1 MASHNHHHHHH
12 HHQQLLNCAGAT
24 TNCCCSSCC
33 SHPSPQP
40 TEPLLQAIAS
50 QLFQQQ
56 QHQQQ
61 QQPGS
66 CCQGRTHITP
76 QSQNFRQKIQNFHHH
91 QQEKFVLSSL
101 LSRIDALEASL
112 QNFSLSP
119 TSSFSLRDMAARV
132 IQTHF
137 RAFLKALDLLLIL
150 DSLQGG
156 DPMIRD
162 GKRSVS
168 KDLIKFLEFVDGF
181 VAKRHEISTKAAKN
195 VRFVGNSIKPRN
207 FRTNGGYLSGD
218 QAEVM
223 SKVRDRIEKIH
234 AFSRVIKSEDEDVE
248 LESFH
253 EVIDDDDE
261 EENPRVYRSKNGVL
275 VKRYVVAQPKVKKN
289 VTFAE
294 NGNVYRFIDNG
305 NGKSNGSISSGDGT
319 LTDESASSDGN
330 GQGIEVKEINDLPKE
345 TEDEKE
351 LYFENGVS
359 MQSSDGERNPRR
371 SMKAEGRN
379 EIDGDYKDEDGQFV
393 FSAPVPVKMESRAD
407 LMKKRKALKIVA

>member
-12 HHQQLLNCAGAT
+12 HHQQQLNCAGGT

-61 QQPGS
+61 PGS
-66 CCQGRTHITP
+66 CCQGRTHITR

-112 QNFSLSP
+112 QNFSLSS
-119 TSSFSLRDMAARV
+119 TSFSLRDMAARV

-234 AFSRVIKSEDEDVE
+234 AFSRVIKSEYEDVE

-253 EVIDDDDE
+253 EVIDGDDE
-261 EENPRVYRSKNGVL
+261 EENPSVYGSKNGVL

-351 LYFENGVS
+351 LYFENGVW
-359 MQSSDGERNPRR
+359 MQSPDGERNPRR

-379 EIDGDYKDEDGQFV
+379 EIDGDYKVEDGQFV
-393 FSAPVPVKMESRAD
+393 FSAPMPVKMESRAD

>member
-12 HHQQLLNCAGAT
+12 HHQQQLNCAGGT

-61 QQPGS
+61 PGS
-66 CCQGRTHITP
+66 CCQGRTHITR

-112 QNFSLSP
+112 QNFSLSS
-119 TSSFSLRDMAARV
+119 TSFSLRDMAARV

-137 RAFLKALDLLLIL
+137 RAFLVRRSRTLRKLKELALIKSAFNSLKSSVSNKTHFDFHVVSQKALDLLLIL

-223 SKVRDRIEKIH
+223 SKVRDRIE
-234 AFSRVIKSEDEDVE
+234 
-248 LESFH
+248 
-253 EVIDDDDE
+253 
-261 EENPRVYRSKNGVL
+261 
-275 VKRYVVAQPKVKKN
+275 
-289 VTFAE
+289 
-294 NGNVYRFIDNG
+294 
-305 NGKSNGSISSGDGT
+305 
-319 LTDESASSDGN
+319 
-330 GQGIEVKEINDLPKE
+330 
-345 TEDEKE
+345 
-351 LYFENGVS
+351 
-359 MQSSDGERNPRR
+359 
-371 SMKAEGRN
+371 
-379 EIDGDYKDEDGQFV
+379 
-393 FSAPVPVKMESRAD
+393 
-407 LMKKRKALKIVA
+407 

>member
-1 MASHNHHHHHH
+1 
-12 HHQQLLNCAGAT
+12 
-24 TNCCCSSCC
+24 
-33 SHPSPQP
+33 
-40 TEPLLQAIAS
+40 
-50 QLFQQQ
+50 
-56 QHQQQ
+56 
-61 QQPGS
+61 
-66 CCQGRTHITP
+66 
-76 QSQNFRQKIQNFHHH
+76 
-91 QQEKFVLSSL
+91 
-101 LSRIDALEASL
+101 
-112 QNFSLSP
+112 
-119 TSSFSLRDMAARV
+119 
-132 IQTHF
+132 
-137 RAFLKALDLLLIL
+137 
-150 DSLQGG
+150 
-156 DPMIRD
+156 MIRD

-181 VAKRHEISTKAAKN
+181 AAKRHEISTKAAKN
-195 VRFVGNSIKPRN
+195 VRFVGNSIKPRD

-234 AFSRVIKSEDEDVE
+234 AFSRVIKSEYEDVE

-253 EVIDDDDE
+253 EVIDGDDE
-261 EENPRVYRSKNGVL
+261 EENPSVYGSKNGVL

-351 LYFENGVS
+351 LYFENGVW
-359 MQSSDGERNPRR
+359 MQSPDGERNPRR

-379 EIDGDYKDEDGQFV
+379 EIDGDYKVEDGQFV
-393 FSAPVPVKMESRAD
+393 FSAPMPVKMESRAD

>member
-1 MASHNHHHHHH
+1 
-12 HHQQLLNCAGAT
+12 
-24 TNCCCSSCC
+24 
-33 SHPSPQP
+33 
-40 TEPLLQAIAS
+40 
-50 QLFQQQ
+50 
-56 QHQQQ
+56 
-61 QQPGS
+61 
-66 CCQGRTHITP
+66 
-76 QSQNFRQKIQNFHHH
+76 
-91 QQEKFVLSSL
+91 
-101 LSRIDALEASL
+101 
-112 QNFSLSP
+112 
-119 TSSFSLRDMAARV
+119 MAARV

-137 RAFLKALDLLLIL
+137 RAFLVSRSRTLRQLKELALIKSAFNSLKSSVSNKTHFDFHVVSQKALDLLLIL

-351 LYFENGVS
+351 LYFENGVW
-359 MQSSDGERNPRR
+359 MQSRDGERNPRR

>member
-1 MASHNHHHHHH
+1 
-12 HHQQLLNCAGAT
+12 
-24 TNCCCSSCC
+24 
-33 SHPSPQP
+33 
-40 TEPLLQAIAS
+40 
-50 QLFQQQ
+50 
-56 QHQQQ
+56 
-61 QQPGS
+61 
-66 CCQGRTHITP
+66 
-76 QSQNFRQKIQNFHHH
+76 
-91 QQEKFVLSSL
+91 
-101 LSRIDALEASL
+101 
-112 QNFSLSP
+112 
-119 TSSFSLRDMAARV
+119 
-132 IQTHF
+132 
-137 RAFLKALDLLLIL
+137 
-150 DSLQGG
+150 
-156 DPMIRD
+156 MIRD

-234 AFSRVIKSEDEDVE
+234 GFSRVIKSEDEDVE

-253 EVIDDDDE
+253 EVIDDEEE

-319 LTDESASSDGN
+319 LTDESASSDDN
-330 GQGIEVKEINDLPKE
+330 GQGVEVKEIKDLPKE

-379 EIDGDYKDEDGQFV
+379 EIDGDYKVEDGQFV

>member
-1 MASHNHHHHHH
+1 
-12 HHQQLLNCAGAT
+12 
-24 TNCCCSSCC
+24 
-33 SHPSPQP
+33 
-40 TEPLLQAIAS
+40 
-50 QLFQQQ
+50 
-56 QHQQQ
+56 
-61 QQPGS
+61 
-66 CCQGRTHITP
+66 
-76 QSQNFRQKIQNFHHH
+76 
-91 QQEKFVLSSL
+91 
-101 LSRIDALEASL
+101 
-112 QNFSLSP
+112 
-119 TSSFSLRDMAARV
+119 MAARV

-234 AFSRVIKSEDEDVE
+234 AFSRVIKSEYEDVE

-253 EVIDDDDE
+253 EVIDGDDE
-261 EENPRVYRSKNGVL
+261 EENPSVYGSKNGVL

-351 LYFENGVS
+351 LYFENGVW
-359 MQSSDGERNPRR
+359 MQSPDGERNPRR

-379 EIDGDYKDEDGQFV
+379 EIDGDYKVEDGQFV
-393 FSAPVPVKMESRAD
+393 FSAPMPVKMESRAD